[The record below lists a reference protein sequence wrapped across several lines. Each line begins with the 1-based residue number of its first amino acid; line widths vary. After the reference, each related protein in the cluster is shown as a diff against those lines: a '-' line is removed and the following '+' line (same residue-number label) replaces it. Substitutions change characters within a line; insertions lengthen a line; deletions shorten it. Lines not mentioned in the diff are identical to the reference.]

1 MEEFMNTIESIK
13 VLCKLYNMPVVAT
26 SGNPAVNVYL
36 DKLVELY
43 KNK

>member
-1 MEEFMNTIESIK
+1 MEEFLNTIESIK
-13 VLCKLYNMPVVAT
+13 VLCKLYNMPVI
-26 SGNPAVNVYL
+26 SSNGNPAVNLYL